1 MRLWARR
8 WVQHPWFESIIGL
21 LILFSLFLLIPE
33 VSLPLDHPWMKPVER
48 MQAGLTVLF
57 AGELA
62 IRFLAA
68 RRKLR
73 FLGECWPDILALIPM
88 FRVARFLRL
97 LRLLRLYRLLGVASR
112 SSLMRHRLLRRA
124 PDYALVGLTLSFFIL
139 VGCLGLTL
147 FEAPNRGLPP
157 LLHHLWVS
165 IFTLAQVEYASELPL
180 SLGGKLVLLGI
191 ELCGLTLF
199 AVLSATA
206 SALLVNKLREGIW
219 LPVQLEELEDH
230 VIVCGWNSG
239 LEATLRQLQRHPEFA
254 ARDFVVVADRKDLPE
269 LLDLPIRHRVRLVRD
284 DFTRIE
290 VLERCNVARASV
302 ALIVSDVAHGRS
314 RQDADARTVLAALT
328 IEKLNPSVYTCAE
341 LSNAMNESHLRMGN
355 VNEVV
360 ITQDLAGH
368 LLAQAA
374 VSPVS
379 WRALHE
385 LVQPHHPEQGLKTFE
400 PDPQWLGQP
409 FDECVVQALAS
420 KGVLLVGLQSS
431 DEGLMLNPRGRRV
444 QSGDLLVGIPP
455 QNPVQ

>member
-1 MRLWARR
+1 M
-8 WVQHPWFESIIGL
+8 
-21 LILFSLFLLIPE
+21 LILVSLFLLVPE
-33 VSLPLDHPWMKPVER
+33 VSLPLQHPWMKWIER
-48 MQAGLTVLF
+48 LQRVLTVVF
-57 AGELA
+57 AWELGL
-62 IRFLAA
+62 RFLAA
-68 RRKLR
+68 RRKPR
-73 FLGECWPDILALIPM
+73 FFAECWPDILALIPM
-88 FRVARFLRL
+88 LRVARFLRL

-124 PDYALVGLTLSFFIL
+124 PDYALVGLTLAFFVM

-147 FEAPNRGLPP
+147 FEAPNQGWTP
-157 LLHHLWVS
+157 LLSHLWVS
-165 IFTLAQVEYASELPL
+165 VFTLAQVEYASELPV
-180 SLGGKLVLLGI
+180 SLGGKLVLLSV

-206 SALLVNKLREGIW
+206 SALLVNKLKEGIW

-239 LEATLRQLQRHPEFA
+239 LEATLRQLQRRPEFA
-254 ARDFVVVADRKDLPE
+254 SRDFVVIADRKELPE
-269 LLDLPIRHRVRLVRD
+269 LLDLPIRHKVRLVRE

-341 LSNAMNESHLRMGN
+341 LSNAMNESHLRMGK

-385 LVQPHHPEQGLKTFE
+385 LVQPHHPEQGLTAFE
-400 PDPQWLGQP
+400 PDSSWIGMP
-409 FDECVVQALAS
+409 FEECVHRALATR
-420 KGVLLVGLQSS
+420 GILVVGLQPGQ
-431 DEGLMLNPRGRRV
+431 EALMLNPRGRLLR
-444 QSGDLLVGIPP
+444 SGDMLVGIPP
-455 QNPVQ
+455 QNSAK